1 MPWKLL
7 LEMGRIKPSPEAID
21 TFVASGDKMME
32 RVRFK
37 LREIIEADI
46 YWSTLTPSQAALM
59 MYGVAP
65 PTPKETINIMEEIF
79 VKKEKLLEKRYI
91 DILTEIRRYYKDL
104 EHDKIKTLTGK
115 DIDKLLKNANDYLKR
130 IKKLFAQIEER
141 KNEEN
146 MNEIY
151 DTVTNLVKD
160 VLKEN
165 EIDNKNLELGLRKL
179 KDKNEISP
187 KMLATFKDVEKAKK
201 EREKISKPEFN
212 KIRKDSRLL
221 INQLMDH
228 LQRKRFRELDKVTL
242 RIKSNDKYSEIIILE
257 DNAFIIDDIKRR
269 DIVGLAKI
277 NKDGSLG
284 EVNKSSAKELEENL
298 DKKKIEKN
306 VFVKEAL
313 FKSLKELFGKD
324 MEILIG
330 Y

>member
-1 MPWKLL
+1 
-7 LEMGRIKPSPEAID
+7 
-21 TFVASGDKMME
+21 
-32 RVRFK
+32 
-37 LREIIEADI
+37 
-46 YWSTLTPSQAALM
+46 
-59 MYGVAP
+59 
-65 PTPKETINIMEEIF
+65 
-79 VKKEKLLEKRYI
+79 
-91 DILTEIRRYYKDL
+91 
-104 EHDKIKTLTGK
+104 
-115 DIDKLLKNANDYLKR
+115 
-130 IKKLFAQIEER
+130 
-141 KNEEN
+141 

-212 KIRKDSRLL
+212 KIRKD
-221 INQLMDH
+221 
-228 LQRKRFRELDKVTL
+228 
-242 RIKSNDKYSEIIILE
+242 
-257 DNAFIIDDIKRR
+257 
-269 DIVGLAKI
+269 
-277 NKDGSLG
+277 GSLG